1 MVEARE
7 EIKEFIG
14 FKDAAM
20 NRGLK
25 ELAFRK
31 AKYYRE
37 KDPEIRK
44 TTTELVKEDYDARS
58 HLS

>member
-14 FKDAAM
+14 FKDAI